1 MLATENLKDD
11 RAPDCAPS
19 AAALASASAAYAT
32 STISP
37 GGSDDGDCDDEP
49 AAPSSTPASTP
60 KRPKGNMVKGSPAPS
75 STPDSTPKGNTAEE
89 SPASPSSSD
98 KPEPS
103 SGKKPY
109 STPSSSPSPSP
120 SSSPSSPA
128 ATSDSSLSSGG
139 LTDLV
144 RQVFSGGIA
153 TFYTQNGVK
162 GACGQVHSDDDVVAA
177 LQTSQ
182 YAGGKHC
189 GQYIQVLNKQ
199 TKTTKRVLVADEC
212 PTCDGS
218 TSVDFSK
225 GAFKALGGTVE
236 EGIFDSKYIHPL
248 ASLEISDRF
257 ILQSSGVSVTKPPAF
272 LSASTSLA

>member
-49 AAPSSTPASTP
+49 AALSPTPASTP
-60 KRPKGNMVKGSPAPS
+60 KKPKGNIAKGSPAPS
-75 STPDSTPKGNTAEE
+75 STPDSTPKGYTPKE

-103 SGKKPY
+103 SGNP
-109 STPSSSPSPSP
+109 TASSSP
-120 SSSPSSPA
+120 PA
-128 ATSDSSLSSGG
+128 PTSDSSSLSSGG
-139 LTDLV
+139 LGDIV

-162 GACGQVHSDDDVVAA
+162 GACGQVHSDDDIIAA

-189 GQYIQVLNKQ
+189 GQYIQVLNKH
-199 TKTTKRVLVADEC
+199 TKATKRVLVADEC
-212 PTCDGS
+212 PTCDSS

-248 ASLEISDRF
+248 ASLSISDTF
-257 ILQSSGVSVTKPPAF
+257 ILQSSGVSVTKSPAF